1 MKRPAKGGAS
11 TDGRSHFPFNHLAH
25 PMKKLGAVM
34 ILLAFA
40 SMSSAGPAEVDLH
53 DYWDQRCSYC
63 HGHSSEFAR
72 RFLRV
77 EQGRLRG
84 VHRADDLDG
93 FLRNHYLTEELV
105 APVRAM
111 LMAQLTTKP
120 LFGQKCAGC
129 HGNAAAFARQ
139 SLSVVNGVLV
149 GRASGIKVRDYLAS
163 HGRLEP
169 HDVPILLDTL
179 LRVRHEVTSPLNR

>member
-1 MKRPAKGGAS
+1 
-11 TDGRSHFPFNHLAH
+11 
-25 PMKKLGAVM
+25 MKKLGT
-34 ILLAFA
+34 LLVLLVSA
-40 SMSSAGPAEVDLH
+40 SVASAAPAEVDLH

-72 RFLRV
+72 RFLRI

-84 VHRADDLDG
+84 VHRRDDLDG
-93 FLRNHYLTEELV
+93 FLRNHYLTEQLV

-129 HGNAAAFARQ
+129 HGTAAAFARQ
-139 SLSVVNGVLV
+139 SLGVVNGVLV
-149 GRASGIKVRDYLAS
+149 GTASGIKVADYLAS

-169 HDVPILLDTL
+169 HDVPILVETL
-179 LRVRHEVTSPLNR
+179 QRVRGEVASPLNR